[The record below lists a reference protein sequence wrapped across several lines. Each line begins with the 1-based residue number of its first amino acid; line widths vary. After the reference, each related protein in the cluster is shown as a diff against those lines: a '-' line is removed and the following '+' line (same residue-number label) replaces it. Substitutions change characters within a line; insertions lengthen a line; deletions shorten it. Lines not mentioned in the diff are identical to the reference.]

1 MPLPAGAATWQA
13 WPIAMAFWH
22 RWFGT
27 PDKNEF
33 ARMLMA
39 EIRRA
44 GVTQKLDYDPDE
56 FKITVGEGETLHFLS
71 MGNAYDEYRR
81 AARAAR
87 RKILARWA
95 RLSLPRE
102 TPKSFADVRPNLLP
116 RIRDRSQYDRITM
129 QLKLQGMK
137 PPAYAYRVIA
147 EHLALGLVHDM
158 PESVAE
164 MPKDQFEAWG
174 VPLDEAFAI
183 AIENIDRMSQRPF
196 ERIAA
201 GIYMSP
207 YRDNH
212 DAGRLMLT
220 SRIRRLSVRGSPVAM
235 VPNRDTLIVTGA
247 DDPGGLGLMA
257 KITEAALEEPRPIS
271 GIPVWLDD
279 DVWRPFVPDEDHPIF
294 VPFGRLR
301 VMSIAS
307 DYSAQK
313 QLLDA
318 LNAKTEEDVLV
329 ESFTVIEHTESGNLS
344 SYCTWKRGVK
354 TLLPRTDSVVLVN
367 PDAKDEPV
375 VARVDWDRMARVV
388 GSKMEQV
395 AMYPPRYRVDSFPT
409 AEEIEELKRS

>member
-1 MPLPAGAATWQA
+1 
-13 WPIAMAFWH
+13 MAFWH

-27 PDKNEF
+27 PDRDEF

-44 GVTQKLDYDPDE
+44 GVTQKLAYDPGD
-56 FKITVGEGETLHFLS
+56 FKITVGEGEGLHFLS
-71 MGNAYDEYRR
+71 IGNAYDEYRR
-81 AARAAR
+81 STRKARQR
-87 RKILARWA
+87 ILERWA

-102 TPKSFADVRPNLLP
+102 TPKSFADIRPNLLP
-116 RIRDRSQYDRITM
+116 RVRDRSQYDRITV
-129 QLKLQGMK
+129 QLKLQGLT

-158 PESVAE
+158 PDSVAE

-174 VPLDEAFAI
+174 VPLDEAFAV
-183 AIENIDRMSQRPF
+183 ATENLDRISQRPF
-196 ERIAA
+196 ERIMA
-201 GIYMSP
+201 GVYVSP

-247 DDPGGLGLMA
+247 DDAGGLELMA

-271 GIPVWLDD
+271 GIPVWLDED
-279 DVWRPFVPDEDHPIF
+279 TWRPFVPDADHPMF

-301 VMSIAS
+301 VLSLAS

-318 LNAKTEEDVLV
+318 LNAKTEEDVFV
-329 ESFTVIEHTESGNLS
+329 ASFTVIEHTESGHLS
-344 SYCTWKRGVK
+344 SYCTWTRDVA
-354 TLLPRTDSVVLVN
+354 TLLPHTDSIVLVD
-367 PDAKDEPV
+367 PDVPEDPV
-375 VARVDWDRMARVV
+375 VARVDWERAARVV
-388 GSKMEQV
+388 GAKMERV
-395 AMYPPRYRVDSFPT
+395 EVYPPRYRVTSFPT
-409 AEEIEELKRS
+409 AEEIAELKAS

>member
-1 MPLPAGAATWQA
+1 
-13 WPIAMAFWH
+13 MAFWH

-27 PDKNEF
+27 PDKDEF

-44 GVTQKLDYDPDE
+44 GVTQKLEYDPDE

-71 MGNAYDEYRR
+71 IGNAYDEYQR
-81 AARAAR
+81 AARATR
-87 RKILARWA
+87 GKILGRWA
-95 RLSLPRE
+95 RLSLPRQ
-102 TPKSFADVRPNLLP
+102 TPKSFADIRPNLLP

-129 QLKLQGMK
+129 QLKLQGMT

-164 MPKDQFEAWG
+164 MPKDQFETWG

-183 AIENIDRMSQRPF
+183 ATENLDRMSQRPF
-196 ERIAA
+196 EKIAA
-201 GIYMSP
+201 GIYLSP

-220 SRIRRLSVRGSPVAM
+220 SQIRRLSVRGSPVAM

-271 GIPVWLDD
+271 GIPVWLDED
-279 DVWRPFVPDEDHPIF
+279 TWRPFVPDEDHPMF

-301 VMSIAS
+301 VMSLAS

-318 LNAKTEEDVLV
+318 LHGKSDEDLFVA
-329 ESFTVIEHTESGNLS
+329 SFTVIEHTESGQLS
-344 SYCTWKRGVK
+344 SYCTWTRDVT
-354 TLLPRTDSVVLVN
+354 TLLPHTDLVVLVD
-367 PDAKDEPV
+367 PDAPDEPV
-375 VARVDWDRMARVV
+375 LARVDWADVARVV
-388 GSKMEQV
+388 GSRMEQV
-395 AMYPPRYRVDSFPT
+395 EMYPPRYRVNSFPT
-409 AEEIEELKRS
+409 AEEIAELKKA